1 MAIEIR
7 RSGETNDGQDLE
19 MEKFIKDLSDNTP
32 HEDQFGEK
40 EDE

>member
-1 MAIEIR
+1 MARETR

-19 MEKFIKDLSDNTP
+19 MEEFLKDLSDNTP
-32 HEDQFGEK
+32 HEDQFGE

>member
-1 MAIEIR
+1 MAREIR
-7 RSGETNDGQDLE
+7 RSGETNDGEDLE
-19 MEKFIKDLSDNTP
+19 MEKFINDLSDNTP

>member
-1 MAIEIR
+1 MARKTR
-7 RSGETNDGQDLE
+7 RSGETNDGKDLE
-19 MEKFIKDLSDNTP
+19 MEKLIKELSDNTP

>member
-1 MAIEIR
+1 MAREIR
-7 RSGETNDGQDLE
+7 RSGETNDGEDLE
-19 MEKFIKDLSDNTP
+19 MEKFLKELSDNTP

>member
-1 MAIEIR
+1 MATKIR
-7 RSGETNDGQDLE
+7 RSGEKNDGQDLE

>member
-1 MAIEIR
+1 MARETR
-7 RSGETNDGQDLE
+7 RSGEKNDGQDLE
-19 MEKFIKDLSDNTP
+19 MEKFIKDLADNTP

>member
-1 MAIEIR
+1 MLK
-7 RSGETNDGQDLE
+7 NDGQDLE

-32 HEDQFGEK
+32 HEDQFREE